1 MVVVAATI
9 AMKGNCGK
17 WWPEKQTMHIIN
29 DFGFELI
36 VHCKSRDDDLGAQ
49 VVDVGS
55 EYNWRFTGFGVTFFQ
70 CDVAVQDK
78 RAHFVAFDGHGY
90 CALHWVVNDDGI
102 YANEA
107 GCEPTHIPWPK
118 F

>member
-1 MVVVAATI
+1 
-9 AMKGNCGK
+9 
-17 WWPEKQTMHIIN
+17 MHIIN

-55 EYNWRFTGFGVTFFQ
+55 EYNWRFTGFGGSGSTLFW
-70 CDVAVQDK
+70 CNVAVQDK
-78 RAHFVAFDGHGY
+78 RAHFVAFDGQGY
-90 CALHWVVNDDGI
+90 CPLHWVVNDTGV

-107 GCEPTHIPWPK
+107 GRFDTHIPWPN